1 MMDQSLER
9 YSRQILSQ
17 HIGEECQKVLMD
29 SNAVVVGCGAL
40 GTVSSSYL
48 TRAGIGQ
55 IRIIDRDFIEESN
68 LQRQIL
74 FDENDIAEGL
84 PKAIAAQRKL
94 RKINNNA
101 NIEGVVTDVN
111 YANIEELSKDADII
125 IDGTDNFETR
135 FLINDFCVKNNIP
148 WIYGACI
155 GSRGLTMNIVP
166 SKTPCLRC
174 VFETMPQMG
183 TFPTCDTAGVIGPIA
198 GIIGSTQAIEAIKI
212 LAGKYESANKTLIEI
227 DVWDTK
233 VKQIDISELM
243 GLNDCPTCKLHTYK
257 FLEAEDGV
265 MVTLLCGKNAV
276 QVMSRNISNID
287 LVQLSK
293 RLASISDISSN
304 EFMLKFKVKDNEFT
318 VFPDGRA
325 IITGTNDLNT
335 AKSLYSKY
343 LGM

>member
-1 MMDQSLER
+1 
-9 YSRQILSQ
+9 
-17 HIGEECQKVLMD
+17 MD
-29 SNAVVVGCGAL
+29 SNVVVVGCGAL

-68 LQRQIL
+68 LQRQLL

-84 PKAIAAQRKL
+84 PKAITAQRKL
-94 RKINNNA
+94 RKINNKA
-101 NIEGVVTDVN
+101 NIEGIVTDVN
-111 YANIEELSKDADII
+111 YANIEELTKGADII

-135 FLINDFCVKNNIP
+135 FLINDFCIKNNIP

-198 GIIGSTQAIEAIKI
+198 GIIGSIQATEAIKI
-212 LAGKYESANKTLIEI
+212 LTGKFESANKALIEV

-233 VKQIDISELM
+233 VKQIDVSDFM
-243 GLNDCPTCKLHTYK
+243 GLNDCPTCKLHTFKY
-257 FLEAEDGV
+257 LEAEDGV
-265 MVTLLCGKNAV
+265 MTTLLCGKNAV
-276 QVMSRNISNID
+276 QVMSRNSSNVD
-287 LVQLSK
+287 LVQLAR
-293 RLASISDISSN
+293 RLTSVSNVSSN
-304 EFMLKFKVKDNEFT
+304 EFMLKFRVKDNEFT

-325 IITGTNDLNT
+325 IITGTNDLST

>member
-9 YSRQILSQ
+9 FSRQILFQ
-17 HIGEECQKVLMD
+17 HMEEKCQKVLMD
-29 SNAVVVGCGAL
+29 SCAVVVGCGAL
-40 GTVSSSYL
+40 GTVSSSYI

-55 IRIIDRDFIEESN
+55 IRIIDRDFIEKSN

-94 RKINNNA
+94 RQINTG
-101 NIEGVVTDVN
+101 ITVEGIVTDVN
-111 YANIEELSKDADII
+111 YVNIEELTKDADII

-135 FLINDFCVKNNIP
+135 FLINDFCIKSNIP

-155 GSRGLTMNIVP
+155 GSSGLTMNIVP
-166 SKTPCLRC
+166 PTTPCLRC
-174 VFETMPQMG
+174 VFEIMPQMG

-198 GIIGSTQAIEAIKI
+198 GVIGSIQATEAIKI
-212 LAGKYESANKTLIEI
+212 LIGKYESASKTLIEI

-233 VKQIDISELM
+233 VKQIDVSDLS
-243 GLNDCPTCKLHTYK
+243 GLNDCPTCKLHKYSY
-257 FLEAEDGV
+257 LEAEDGV
-265 MVTLLCGKNAV
+265 MTTLLCGKNAV
-276 QVMSRNISNID
+276 QVMCRNISNID
-287 LVQLSK
+287 LVQLAK
-293 RLASISDISSN
+293 RLTSISDVSSN
-304 EFMLKFKVKDNEFT
+304 EFMLRFKVKDNEFT

-325 IITGTNDLNT
+325 IIKGTNDLST

>member
-9 YSRQILSQ
+9 YSRQILFQ
-17 HIGEECQKVLMD
+17 HIGGERQKVLMN
-29 SNAVVVGCGAL
+29 SSAVVIGCGAL

-74 FDENDIAEGL
+74 FDENDISENL

-94 RKINNNA
+94 QKINTKVK
-101 NIEGVVTDVN
+101 IEGIVTDVN
-111 YANIEELSKDADII
+111 YANIEELTQGVDII

-135 FLINDFCVKNNIP
+135 FLINDFCVKNSVP

-155 GSRGLTMNIVP
+155 GGRGVVMNIIP
-166 SKTPCLRC
+166 SDTPCLRC
-174 VFETMPQMG
+174 VFETMPQIG
-183 TFPTCDTAGVIGPIA
+183 SFPTCDTAGVIGPIA
-198 GIIGSTQAIEAIKI
+198 GIIASIQVTEAIKI
-212 LAGKYESANKTLIEI
+212 LSEDYESINKTLIEI
-227 DVWDTK
+227 DVWNTK
-233 VKQIDISELM
+233 FRQIDVSGLKEL
-243 GLNDCPTCKLHTYK
+243 NNCPTCKLHNYT

-265 MVTLLCGKNAV
+265 MATFLCGKNAV
-276 QVMSRNISNID
+276 QVMSRNRGNID
-287 LVQLSK
+287 LRQLEQ
-293 RLASISDISSN
+293 RLGSVADVSCN
-304 EFMLKFKVKDNEFT
+304 AFMLKFKVKDHEFT

-325 IITGTNDLNT
+325 IITGTADSST
-335 AKSLYSKY
+335 AKTLYSKY

>member
-1 MMDQSLER
+1 
-9 YSRQILSQ
+9 
-17 HIGEECQKVLMD
+17 
-29 SNAVVVGCGAL
+29 
-40 GTVSSSYL
+40 
-48 TRAGIGQ
+48 
-55 IRIIDRDFIEESN
+55 
-68 LQRQIL
+68 
-74 FDENDIAEGL
+74 
-84 PKAIAAQRKL
+84 
-94 RKINNNA
+94 
-101 NIEGVVTDVN
+101 
-111 YANIEELSKDADII
+111 
-125 IDGTDNFETR
+125 
-135 FLINDFCVKNNIP
+135 
-148 WIYGACI
+148 
-155 GSRGLTMNIVP
+155 MNIVP

-198 GIIGSTQAIEAIKI
+198 GIIGSIQATEAIKI

-233 VKQIDISELM
+233 VKQIDISELL

-287 LVQLSK
+287 LVQLAK
-293 RLASISDISSN
+293 RLASISDVSSN
-304 EFMLKFKVKDNEFT
+304 EFMLKFKAKDNEFT

-325 IITGTNDLNT
+325 IITGTNDLST

>member
-17 HIGEECQKVLMD
+17 HIGEECQKVLMG
-29 SNAVVVGCGAL
+29 SCAVVVGCGAL

-74 FDENDIAEGL
+74 FGENDIAEGL

-94 RKINNNA
+94 RQINTGIT
-101 NIEGVVTDVN
+101 IEGIVTDVN
-111 YANIEELSKDADII
+111 YANIEELTKDADII

-135 FLINDFCVKNNIP
+135 FLINDFCIKSNIP

-174 VFETMPQMG
+174 VFETMPQLG

-198 GIIGSTQAIEAIKI
+198 GIIGSIQATEVIKI
-212 LAGKYESANKTLIEI
+212 LTGKHESANKTLIEI

-233 VKQIDISELM
+233 VKQIDVSELM
-243 GLNDCPTCKLHTYK
+243 GLNDCPTCKLHKYSY
-257 FLEAEDGV
+257 LEAEDGV
-265 MVTLLCGKNAV
+265 MTTLLCGKNAV
-276 QVMSRNISNID
+276 QVMCRNISNID
-287 LVQLSK
+287 LVQLAK
-293 RLASISDISSN
+293 RLASISDVSSN
-304 EFMLKFKVKDNEFT
+304 EFMLRFKVKDNEFT

-325 IITGTNDLNT
+325 IITGTNDLST

>member
-1 MMDQSLER
+1 MDQSLER

-17 HIGEECQKVLMD
+17 HMGEECQKVLMD
-29 SNAVVVGCGAL
+29 SYAVVVGCGAL

-48 TRAGIGQ
+48 TRAGIGRL
-55 IRIIDRDFIEESN
+55 RIIDRDFIEESN

-74 FDENDIAEGL
+74 FDENDIIENL

-94 RKINNNA
+94 QQINTGTT
-101 NIEGVVTDVN
+101 IEGIVTDVN
-111 YANIEELSKDADII
+111 YANIEELTKDADII

-135 FLINDFCVKNNIP
+135 FLINDFCIKNNIP

-155 GSRGLTMNIVP
+155 GSRGLTMNIIP

-198 GIIGSTQAIEAIKI
+198 GIIGSIQATEAIKI
-212 LAGKYESANKTLIEI
+212 LTGKYESANKTLIEI

-233 VKQIDISELM
+233 VKQIDVSDLKS
-243 GLNDCPTCKLHTYK
+243 LNDCPTCKLHTYK
-257 FLEAEDGV
+257 FLKADEGV
-265 MVTLLCGKNAV
+265 MATLLCGKNAV
-276 QVMSRNISNID
+276 QVMCRNISNID
-287 LVQLSK
+287 LVQLAK
-293 RLASISDISSN
+293 RLASISDVSSN
-304 EFMLKFKVKDNEFT
+304 EFMIKFKVKENEFT

-325 IITGTNDLNT
+325 IITGTNDLST

>member
-1 MMDQSLER
+1 
-9 YSRQILSQ
+9 
-17 HIGEECQKVLMD
+17 
-29 SNAVVVGCGAL
+29 
-40 GTVSSSYL
+40 
-48 TRAGIGQ
+48 
-55 IRIIDRDFIEESN
+55 IEESN

-101 NIEGVVTDVN
+101 NIEGIVTDVN
-111 YANIEELSKDADII
+111 YANIEGLAKDADII

-135 FLINDFCVKNNIP
+135 FLINDFCIKNNIP

-155 GSRGLTMNIVP
+155 GSKGLTMNIVP

-198 GIIGSTQAIEAIKI
+198 GIIGSIQATEAIKI

-243 GLNDCPTCKLHTYK
+243 GLNDCPACKLHTYK

-287 LVQLSK
+287 LVQLAK
-293 RLASISDISSN
+293 RLASISDVSSN

-325 IITGTNDLNT
+325 IITGTNDLST